1 MTSTSAS
8 AQKHTR
14 RPDRGSG
21 NCSKSGFQ
29 LPPPRPPR
37 PDRGSGN
44 SSQSKFQLPWLLVG
58 LVACSGDRSAAV
70 TGGAVLQ
77 RETLAQG
84 EINERVLLTG
94 ELRAGVA
101 IDLTVPKTETWELT
115 IRWMAED
122 GAVVK
127 AGDRVLE
134 FDNSAFTTGL
144 VQKQISV
151 IEANS
156 AFRTYRDISAMALST
171 KQHELEHHRV
181 NLEKATLLT
190 SVPADLL
197 PQRTV
202 QDRQLEKTRAELA
215 LSKAEKDF
223 AAERQANALE
233 AKVKQIEL
241 DKAKRAVETA
251 EKAISELV
259 LKAPRDG
266 VISIGTHPW
275 EGRRFQIGDVV
286 QPGFII
292 VTLPDFTQPMEIKA
306 ELSDVDDGRVAVGQ
320 KGRCTLDA
328 YPLEPLP
335 CDVKELAPVA
345 RARQRQSLRRN
356 FAVSL
361 SIPNKDPDRMRPGM
375 SVKVELIG
383 KKLAGL
389 LAPRSALMFDNG
401 KAALRLGGG
410 EMREVKVAG
419 CDAQKCVIES
429 GATVGD
435 VVGSR

>member
-1 MTSTSAS
+1 MTAS
-8 AQKHTR
+8 AHNHSQS
-14 RPDRGSG
+14 PARGSG
-21 NCSKSGFQ
+21 KCNKSRFQ
-29 LPPPRPPR
+29 LPC
-37 PDRGSGN
+37 
-44 SSQSKFQLPWLLVG
+44 FVIVF
-58 LVACSGDRSAAV
+58 VACGSDRSATV
-70 TGGAVLQ
+70 TTGAVEQ
-77 RETLAQG
+77 RATLAQG

-156 AFRTYRDISAMALST
+156 AFRTYRDVSAMALST
-171 KQHELEHHRV
+171 KRHELEQITV
-181 NLEKATLLT
+181 NLEKAKLLA

-215 LSKAEKDF
+215 LVKADKDF
-223 AAERQANALE
+223 TTEGQATALE

-241 DKAKRAVETA
+241 DKAKRAVDSA
-251 EKAISELV
+251 EKAIAELV

-275 EGRRFQIGDVV
+275 EGRRFQIGDTV

-292 VTLPDFTQPMEIKA
+292 VTLPDFTQPMEVKA
-306 ELSDVDDGRVAVGQ
+306 ELSDVDDGRVSLGQ
-320 KGRCTLDA
+320 NGKCTLDA
-328 YPLEPLP
+328 YPQEPLP
-335 CDVKELAPVA
+335 CEVKELAPVA

-375 SVKVELIG
+375 SVKIELTG
-383 KKLAGL
+383 KKIAGL
-389 LAPRSALMFDNG
+389 LECA
-401 KAALRLGGG
+401 K
-410 EMREVKVAG
+410 
-419 CDAQKCVIES
+419 
-429 GATVGD
+429 
-435 VVGSR
+435 